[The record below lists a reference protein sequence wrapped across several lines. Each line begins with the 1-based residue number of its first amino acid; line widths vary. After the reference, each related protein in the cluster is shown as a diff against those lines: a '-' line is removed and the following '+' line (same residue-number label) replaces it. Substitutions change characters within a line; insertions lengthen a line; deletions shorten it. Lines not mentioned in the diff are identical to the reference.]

1 MKRREVFFHLARL
14 FAEWP
19 EWDDKEYAY
28 KAALGH
34 RLADARDAFLGSDCE
49 GWCTDVVAVLDD
61 PTNNIIDWRE
71 RDTLTKW
78 IRAAG
83 PEDAKPVFEA
93 IWTAGPTSPRWRISD
108 FLAALPPKAGRTRGV
123 RLNIASFLI
132 GGCGVEEHPPMR
144 ITLFREA
151 WEALGYPGTKANADP
166 PSIYDQALRNFDRL
180 CEDAA
185 DRNLELRNR
194 LDAQGL
200 VWSVMHWDRE
210 DPFVQQW
217 SNEDR
222 TRLAQLRGA

>member
-19 EWDDKEYAY
+19 EWDEKEYAY
-28 KAALGH
+28 KAGLGH
-34 RLADARDAFLGSDCE
+34 RLAGARDMFLGSDCE
-49 GWCTDVVAVLDD
+49 EWCTDVVAVLDD
-61 PTNNIIDWRE
+61 PTSIIIDRRE
-71 RDTLTKW
+71 QDTHEVDQGGL
-78 IRAAG
+78 
-83 PEDAKPVFEA
+83 
-93 IWTAGPTSPRWRISD
+93 
-108 FLAALPPKAGRTRGV
+108 TRGRQTCLRSHMDRRTDLSPLAHL
-123 RLNIASFLI
+123 RLLGGSSPEGGPDARRSPQHRIVPH

-144 ITLFREA
+144 ITHFREA

-210 DPFVQQW
+210 DPFVQQR